1 MLNTKL
7 LSLAGL
13 LTFWVASAAPAG
25 TISPGTFPYYFA
37 IDSRTVIPSGTYVG
51 LANPNHNRLTMLLNH
66 YSHYHSIGSKTYSG
80 PAASPTVVDSIN
92 NRIPEYFS
100 GQSPLDLTRSG
111 PLGTGF
117 YADKLVNNPFDPN
130 PFPDDYS
137 VIRFRAVDQLSGFAP
152 GSDQNVLFTSSGNR
166 WSASLAGANVR
177 LELVAITPGLH
188 VGTSANPF
196 AMTQAG
202 DSVVLGGANLEFDPI
217 FWTAGLDPIN
227 TPYSASFQ
235 LFDDNGVY
243 GQSGTFTFEFESTAV
258 IPEPGSGVLATGGV
272 ALFLVGAVCR
282 RFRLGR
288 SAVN

>member
-1 MLNTKL
+1 
-7 LSLAGL
+7 
-13 LTFWVASAAPAG
+13 
-25 TISPGTFPYYFA
+25 
-37 IDSRTVIPSGTYVG
+37 
-51 LANPNHNRLTMLLNH
+51 
-66 YSHYHSIGSKTYSG
+66 
-80 PAASPTVVDSIN
+80 
-92 NRIPEYFS
+92 
-100 GQSPLDLTRSG
+100 
-111 PLGTGF
+111 
-117 YADKLVNNPFDPN
+117 
-130 PFPDDYS
+130 
-137 VIRFRAVDQLSGFAP
+137 
-152 GSDQNVLFTSSGNR
+152 
-166 WSASLAGANVR
+166 LAGANVR

-272 ALFLVGAVCR
+272 ALFLVGAGHQRCR
-282 RFRLGR
+282 CCLHPPGKLQQPTLGHRICHPSRQLR
-288 SAVN
+288 SSS